1 MTITIDKKIVGFDVK
16 KEDDKSVAENATV
29 VEVSEPDVVHMHESI
44 ERPEMLLGSTYK
56 VKTPMSEH
64 ALYVTIN
71 DYLLNEGT
79 EYEQRRPYEIF
90 INSKNMEHFQWIV
103 ALTRVIS
110 AVFRKG
116 GDSTFLVEELKS
128 VFDPQGGYFKP
139 GGRFMPSII
148 AELGSV
154 IESHMKSIGMI
165 QDDIDEHQQRLI
177 FEKKKQ
183 LAEANAANESSAE
196 YPAQASM
203 CKKCQTKAVIIMDG
217 CATCLNCGDSKCG

>member
-1 MTITIDKKIVGFDVK
+1 MTVSIDKKIIGFEVK
-16 KEDDKSVAENATV
+16 KQDEEIAVA
-29 VEVSEPDVVHMHESI
+29 VESQQTQPDEMHESI

-64 ALYVTIN
+64 AFYVTIN

-148 AELGSV
+148 AELGCV

-165 QDDIDEHQQRLI
+165 KDDLDEHQQRLI

-183 LAEANAANESSAE
+183 LAEASANNTSTTQSTD
-196 YPAQASM
+196 YPAQATM
-203 CKKCQTKAVIIMDG
+203 CKKCQTKAVVIMDG